1 MGGERSRENGRK
13 EIADQNYRR
22 VFEDILLQRA
32 AGGSAETW
40 FSSWKG
46 EDLEAAVKSKEHGY
60 STSLLLQMWEKKRAT
75 RKSYQEGFKSQL
87 EQKCEGC

>member
-1 MGGERSRENGRK
+1 MVGGERSRENGRK
-13 EIADQNYRR
+13 EIADQEYRR

-60 STSLLLQMWEKKRAT
+60 STSLLQTWEKKRAT
-75 RKSYQEGFKSQL
+75 RKAIRKDSRFS
-87 EQKCEGC
+87 